1 MGFQL
6 PPPLLLQGRALRPLG
21 VPEAFFGGGDVG
33 PRCGRAVAVVPPSRR
48 RGALCGAA
56 HRERRRKMAQAVNVA
71 ELPLPQLEV
80 LKNQLD
86 QVGGPWGAPG
96 RAWGAE
102 WGVTGAWGHAR
113 LGRVTGRRL

>member
-6 PPPLLLQGRALRPLG
+6 PPPFLCRGLWGSLKL
-21 VPEAFFGGGDVG
+21 FWGGGDVG

-86 QVGGPWGAPG
+86 QVGGRPAGPGGLSGA
-96 RAWGAE
+96 
-102 WGVTGAWGHAR
+102 
-113 LGRVTGRRL
+113 

>member
-6 PPPLLLQGRALRPLG
+6 PPPFLCRGRWGSLKL
-21 VPEAFFGGGDVG
+21 FWGGAMW
-33 PRCGRAVAVVPPSRR
+33 GRAVAVVPPSRR

-86 QVGGPWGAPG
+86 QVGGRPAGPGGLSGA
-96 RAWGAE
+96 
-102 WGVTGAWGHAR
+102 
-113 LGRVTGRRL
+113 

>member
-6 PPPLLLQGRALRPLG
+6 PPPFLCRGRWGSLKL
-21 VPEAFFGGGDVG
+21 FWGGGDVG

>member
-6 PPPLLLQGRALRPLG
+6 PPP
-21 VPEAFFGGGDVG
+21 FFCRGGLCGLWGSLKLFLGGGDVG

>member
-6 PPPLLLQGRALRPLG
+6 PPP
-21 VPEAFFGGGDVG
+21 FFCRGGLCGLWGSLKLFLGGGDVG

-86 QVGGPWGAPG
+86 QVGGRPAGPGGLSGA
-96 RAWGAE
+96 
-102 WGVTGAWGHAR
+102 
-113 LGRVTGRRL
+113 